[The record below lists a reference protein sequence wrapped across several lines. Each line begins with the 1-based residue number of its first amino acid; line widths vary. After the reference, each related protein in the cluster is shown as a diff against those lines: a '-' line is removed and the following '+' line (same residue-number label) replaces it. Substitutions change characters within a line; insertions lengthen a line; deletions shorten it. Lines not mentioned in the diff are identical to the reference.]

1 MFGTRRKPG
10 RAAVALGLGLALVAG
25 LAPAW
30 PQVSLGNLTEK
41 ITLKGKRGPKLTQP
55 GFEVGEYSG
64 WSSAMAVSREGFG
77 SMDKVKADFQVTW
90 PGLATP
96 ITAHCAGGQS
106 ALTIA
111 WITWKRSP
119 LAYNCTF
126 EGGAPADAALTLAVG
141 EGSLLER
148 LQQPLRAG
156 ELRWN
161 GATIRFDTKQVGGN
175 PISGGKPLGYVFTR
189 DGHDVGGVDLGGG
202 FTPPAFFVPAK
213 GSPDRDPMMVAA
225 LALFY
230 FQDPGRGS

>member
-1 MFGTRRKPG
+1 MIARRLL
-10 RAAVALGLGLALVAG
+10 AASFALSLLAG
-25 LAPAW
+25 SAPAIA
-30 PQVSLGNLTEK
+30 QVSLAGLTEK

-64 WSSAMAVSREGFG
+64 WSSGVAMSREGFG
-77 SMDKVKADFQVTW
+77 SMDKVRADFQVSW

-96 ITAHCAGGQS
+96 VTAHCAGGQS
-106 ALTIA
+106 ALVIA
-111 WITWKRSP
+111 WITWKRAP
-119 LAYNCTF
+119 LGYNCTF

-141 EGSLLER
+141 EGSLLDR

-175 PISGGKPLGYVFTR
+175 PISGGKPLGYVFSR
-189 DGHDVGGVDLGGG
+189 DGKDIGGVDLGGG

-213 GSPDRDPMMVAA
+213 GSSDRDPMMVAA